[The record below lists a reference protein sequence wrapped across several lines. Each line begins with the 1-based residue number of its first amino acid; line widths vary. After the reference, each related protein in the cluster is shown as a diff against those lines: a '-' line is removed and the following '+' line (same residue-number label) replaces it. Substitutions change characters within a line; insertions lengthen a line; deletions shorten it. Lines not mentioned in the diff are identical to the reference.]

1 MPASN
6 LVVGLDGLDPQLF
19 DEWADG
25 LPTLDGLRDDG
36 SAARVESTIPTA
48 TASAWPSIM
57 TGKHPAKH
65 GVTHFT
71 QDDEVVSRDTVQSRY
86 VWELVDDAGLDVC
99 VIGVPV
105 TYPPDETDGVV
116 VSGMFTPEDADDW
129 VSPAELVDDLP
140 KPVFDTGHAPED
152 PLLDAIQSRIDLSL
166 ELLDRRDWDLFV
178 TVFMESDRAGHSLL
192 SPTDDGIEGYD
203 AYERVYAT
211 LDDATAEIR
220 SAADPRNTVVISDH
234 GFGRAPRRRINVT
247 RWLADEGFVD
257 PPADAGSGLLTK
269 ERVEELLDDLDLVS
283 YIPAPIR
290 RFGREILPSER
301 VEDDGTEGDDSGIS
315 YRGLWLHG
323 GFEVN
328 EDPDVE
334 AELID
339 RLETATDPETG
350 ERLFERVVRTRDA
363 FSGPY
368 VDRLPD
374 VLVRFHPNYVGESYY
389 RESVVDSVPLSAVEM
404 DHRYEGVL
412 FTAGEDFAHHDGW
425 IDGYH
430 VTDFT
435 PTLLH
440 LLGRDVPED
449 CDGVV
454 RQELFAPDSDA
465 GRRAV
470 SVGPASAQRR
480 DRDGDGDYEE
490 VTDRLSELGYLE

>member
-1 MPASN
+1 MPATN
-6 LVVGLDGLDPQLF
+6 LVIGLDGLDPQLF

-65 GVTHFT
+65 GVTHFM

-86 VWELVDDAGLDVC
+86 LWELIDEAGLDVC
-99 VIGVPV
+99 VIGVPA

-116 VSGMFTPEDADDW
+116 VSGMFTPDDADDW

-140 KPVFDTGHAPED
+140 DPEFDTGHAPED
-152 PLLDAIQSRIDLSL
+152 ALLDAVERRIEFSL
-166 ELLDRRDWDLFV
+166 ALLERRDWDLFL

-192 SPTDDGIEGYD
+192 SPTDDEIEGYD
-203 AYERVYAT
+203 AYERVYAA
-211 LDDATAEIR
+211 LDDATAELR
-220 SAADPRNTVVISDH
+220 SAANPRNTVVISDH
-234 GFGRAPRRRINVT
+234 GFGRAPRKRINVT
-247 RWLADEGFVD
+247 RWLAEEGFVD
-257 PPADAGSGLLTK
+257 PPANADSFLTK
-269 ERVEELLDDLDLVS
+269 ERIEELLDSLDVVS

-290 RFGREILPSER
+290 RFGRELLPSER
-301 VEDDGTEGDDSGIS
+301 VENRDTTEDESGIS

-328 EDPDVE
+328 DDPQVE

-339 RLETATDPETG
+339 RLEDATDPETG
-350 ERLFERVVRTRDA
+350 EPLFERVVRTRET
-363 FSGPY
+363 FSGAY
-368 VDRLPD
+368 LDRLPD
-374 VLVRFHPNYVGESYY
+374 VLVRFDPNYVGESYY
-389 RESVVDSVPLSAVEM
+389 RESVVDPFPLSAVEM

-412 FTAGEDFAHHDGW
+412 FTTGEDFGHHDGW

-430 VTDFT
+430 LTDFT

-440 LLGRDVPED
+440 LLGLDVPED

-454 RQELFAPDSDA
+454 RQELFAADSDA

-470 SVGPASAQRR
+470 SVGPASAQQR
-480 DRDGDGDYEE
+480 DEADGGEYGE